1 MIQSPTDVSLIILFQ
16 YFVQVL
22 CPVCRE
28 PIKCDVET
36 LSKAPLPL
44 AVQSASIM
52 EPDAKLR
59 ELQEY
64 MSALYIQQKE
74 KGGIIDP
81 DAADS
86 KVLLVNEPVSSI
98 YYV

>member
-1 MIQSPTDVSLIILFQ
+1 M
-16 YFVQVL
+16 L

-44 AVQSASIM
+44 AVQSAAIM
-52 EPDAKLR
+52 EPDDKLR

-64 MSALYIQQKE
+64 MSALYVHQKE

-81 DAADS
+81 EAADS
-86 KVLLVNEPVSSI
+86 KVLLVNEPVRNTSCMI
-98 YYV
+98 YLAFVCLN

>member
-1 MIQSPTDVSLIILFQ
+1 M
-16 YFVQVL
+16 L
-22 CPVCRE
+22 CPICRE

-44 AVQSASIM
+44 AVQNASIM
-52 EPDAKLR
+52 EPDEKLR
-59 ELQEY
+59 EMQDY

-86 KVLLVNEPVSSI
+86 KVLLVNEPVRLFFHIMSACPF
-98 YYV
+98 YPF